1 MTWDRNKVQ
10 EQVGGAIATIP
21 TAFTKNYKV
30 DYQQMYDA
38 TQVWIESGLVAG
50 KSVIKAVAAMGEG
63 PQLTETEWITV
74 IETVVKA
81 SKNKVPIMA
90 AIHYKDTIRTIE
102 DAKKATDVGIV
113 ALQISPPVFNQPKQD
128 DMLRYFE
135 AVSNNINTGILIYNT
150 HWLTHGAIYP
160 DTFRKMRDFEKI
172 IGIKWSPPEGVK
184 YEEIFDL
191 SDVFNIVDKSNQ
203 PVRCHQLG
211 GKGFL
216 SDGIAAYPKFFIGIW
231 DMLEEGLYDKAQAEW
246 NRVMLPLVEFYGKVT
261 SKNGGDGQVEKAMSE
276 TMGLPMGPPRPP
288 SLPLTKED
296 MSELKS
302 LMTDWGWPVA

>member
-1 MTWDRNKVQ
+1 MTWDRKKVQ
-10 EQVGGAIATIP
+10 TEIVGAIATIP

-38 TQVWIESGLVAG
+38 TQVWIDSGLVAG

-63 PQLTETEWITV
+63 PQLTESEWITV

-81 SKNKVPIMA
+81 AKNKVPVMA
-90 AIHYKDTIRTIE
+90 AIHYKDTIRTIQ
-102 DAKKATDVGIV
+102 DANKAADVGTI
-113 ALQISPPVFNQPKQD
+113 ALQISPPVFNQPSQD

-135 AVSNNINTGILIYNT
+135 AVSNNIETGILIYNT

-160 DTFRKMRDFEKI
+160 ETFRKMRDFEKVVA
-172 IGIKWSPPEGVK
+172 IKWSPPTGVK

-191 SDVFNIVDKSNQ
+191 SDIFNIVDNSNQ

-216 SDGIAAYPKFFIGIW
+216 SDGIDSYPPFFIGIW
-231 DMLEEGLYDKAQAEW
+231 EMVKEGLYDKAQNEW
-246 NRVMLPLVEFYGKVT
+246 DKVMIPFGKFSAKT
-261 SKNGGDGQVEKAMSE
+261 TAINGGEGKIEKAMSE
-276 TMGLPMGPPRPP
+276 IMGLPMGPPRPP
-288 SLPLTKED
+288 SLPLNANE
-296 MSELKS
+296 MAELKS
-302 LMTDWGWPVA
+302 LMTSWGWPVP

>member
-1 MTWDRNKVQ
+1 MTWDRKKVQ
-10 EQVGGAIATIP
+10 EQVVGAIATIP

-81 SKNKVPIMA
+81 SKNKVPVMA
-90 AIHYKDTIRTIE
+90 AIHYKDTIRTIQ
-102 DAKKATDVGIV
+102 DANKAADVGTIS
-113 ALQISPPVFNQPKQD
+113 LQISPPVFNQPTQD

-160 DTFRKMRDFEKI
+160 ETFRKMRDFEKVVA
-172 IGIKWSPPEGVK
+172 IKWSPPPGVK

-191 SDVFNIVDKSNQ
+191 SDIFNIVDNSNQ

-216 SDGIAAYPKFFIGIW
+216 SDGIDSYPPFFIGIW
-231 DMLEEGLYDKAQAEW
+231 EMMNKGLYDKAQIEW
-246 NRVMLPLVEFYGKVT
+246 DKVMIPFGKFSAKT
-261 SKNGGDGQVEKAMSE
+261 LAINGGEGKIEKAMSE
-276 TMGLPMGPPRPP
+276 IMGLPMGPPRPP
-288 SLPLTKED
+288 SLPLNDNE
-296 MSELKS
+296 MAELKS
-302 LMTDWGWPVA
+302 LMTSWGWPVP

>member
-1 MTWDRNKVQ
+1 MTWDRKKVQ
-10 EQVGGAIATIP
+10 EQVVGAIATIP

-81 SKNKVPIMA
+81 SKNKVPVMA
-90 AIHYKDTIRTIE
+90 AIHYKDTIRTIQ
-102 DAKKATDVGIV
+102 DANKAADVGTI
-113 ALQISPPVFNQPKQD
+113 ALQISPPVFNQPTQD
-128 DMLRYFE
+128 GMLRYFE
-135 AVSNNINTGILIYNT
+135 AVSNNINTGVLIYNT

-172 IGIKWSPPEGVK
+172 IGIKWSPPKGVK

-191 SDVFNIVDKSNQ
+191 SEVFNIVDNSNQ
-203 PVRCHQLG
+203 PVRCHKLG

-216 SDGIAAYPKFFIGIW
+216 SDGIAAYPQYFIGIW
-231 DMLEEGLYDKAQAEW
+231 EMLEKGLYYKDKSEC
-246 NRVMLPLVEFYGKVT
+246 NRVMLPLVEFYGMVT
-261 SKNGGDGQVEKAMSE
+261 SNNGGDGQVEKALSE

-288 SLPLTKED
+288 SLPLNEIE
-296 MSELKS
+296 MAELKS
-302 LMTDWGWPVA
+302 LMTSWGWPVP

>member
-1 MTWDRNKVQ
+1 MTWDRKKVQ
-10 EQVGGAIATIP
+10 EQVVGAIATIP

-81 SKNKVPIMA
+81 SKNKVPVMA
-90 AIHYKDTIRTIE
+90 AIHYKDTIRTIQ
-102 DAKKATDVGIV
+102 DANKAADVGTI
-113 ALQISPPVFNQPKQD
+113 ALQISPPVFNQPTQD

-172 IGIKWSPPEGVK
+172 IGIKWSPPKGVK

-191 SDVFNIVDKSNQ
+191 SEVFNIVDNSNQ

-216 SDGIAAYPKFFIGIW
+216 SDGIAAYPQYFIGIW
-231 DMLEEGLYDKAQAEW
+231 EMLEQGLYDKAQSEW

-261 SKNGGDGQVEKAMSE
+261 SKNGGDGQVEKALSE

-288 SLPLTKED
+288 SLPLNEIE
-296 MSELKS
+296 MAELKS
-302 LMTDWGWPVA
+302 LMTSWGWPVP

>member
-1 MTWDRNKVQ
+1 MTWDRKKVQ
-10 EQVGGAIATIP
+10 QHVVGAIATIP

-81 SKNKVPIMA
+81 TKNKVPVMA
-90 AIHYKDTIRTIE
+90 AIHYKDTIRTIQ
-102 DAKKATDVGIV
+102 DANKAADVGTI
-113 ALQISPPVFNQPKQD
+113 ALQISPPVFNQPTQD

-135 AVSNNINTGILIYNT
+135 AVSNNIETGILIYNT

-160 DTFRKMRDFEKI
+160 ETFRKMRDFEKVVA
-172 IGIKWSPPEGVK
+172 IKWSPPSGVK

-191 SDVFNIVDKSNQ
+191 SDIFNIVDNSNQ
-203 PVRCHQLG
+203 PIRCHQLG

-216 SDGIAAYPKFFIGIW
+216 SDGIDSYPPFFIGIW
-231 DMLEEGLYDKAQAEW
+231 EMLNEGLYDKAQIEW
-246 NRVMLPLVEFYGKVT
+246 DKVMVPFGKFSAKT
-261 SKNGGDGQVEKAMSE
+261 LAINGGEGKIEKAMSE
-276 TMGLPMGPPRPP
+276 IMGLPMGPPRPP
-288 SLPLTKED
+288 SLPLNANE
-296 MSELKS
+296 MGELKS
-302 LMTDWGWPVA
+302 LMTSWGWPVP

>member
-1 MTWDRNKVQ
+1 MTWNRKKVQ
-10 EQVGGAIATIP
+10 QHVVGAIATIP

-81 SKNKVPIMA
+81 AKNKVPVMA
-90 AIHYKDTIRTIE
+90 AIHYKDTIRTIQ
-102 DAKKATDVGIV
+102 DANKAAEVGTI
-113 ALQISPPVFNQPKQD
+113 ALQISPPVFNQPTQD

-135 AVSNNINTGILIYNT
+135 AVSKNIETGILIYNT

-160 DTFRKMRDFEKI
+160 ETFRKMRDFEKVVA
-172 IGIKWSPPEGVK
+172 IKWSPPSGVK

-191 SDVFNIVDKSNQ
+191 SDIFNIVDNSNQ

-216 SDGIAAYPKFFIGIW
+216 SDGIDSYPPFFIGIW
-231 DMLEEGLYDKAQAEW
+231 EMLNEGLYDKAQIEW
-246 NRVMLPLVEFYGKVT
+246 DKVMVPFGKFSAKT
-261 SKNGGDGQVEKAMSE
+261 LAINGGEGKIEKAMSE
-276 TMGLPMGPPRPP
+276 IMGLPMGPPRPP
-288 SLPLTKED
+288 SLPLNENE
-296 MSELKS
+296 MGELKS
-302 LMTDWGWPVA
+302 LMTSWGWPVP